1 MTRRV
6 VLDASVAVKWFHE
19 EDFTT
24 EALRIRDAADKGKVE
39 IIVPSIFPYE
49 VINALRK
56 PPNLFDKEQLKSA
69 GESIELR
76 DLLGEK
82 ADKGDLNAILEL
94 TFRYSINPY
103 DASYLLIAKRF
114 KTKVITADKELVE
127 RTGKDNLALFIGS
140 SQLESSIFER

>member
-19 EDFTT
+19 EDFTQ
-24 EALRIRDAADKGKVE
+24 EALKIRDALDKGRIE

-56 PPNLFDKEQLKSA
+56 PPNLFDREQLKSA
-69 GESIELR
+69 SESIELR

-82 ADKGDLNAILEL
+82 ADKGDLNALLEL
-94 TFRYSINPY
+94 TFKYSINPY
-103 DASYLLIAKRF
+103 DASYLLMAKRF
-114 KTKVITADKELVE
+114 KTRVITADKKLVE
-127 RTGKDNLALFIGS
+127 RVGKEGLALFIGS
-140 SQLESSIFER
+140 SELENLI

>member
-19 EDFTT
+19 EDFTQ
-24 EALRIRDAADKGKVE
+24 EALKIRDALDKGRIE

-56 PPNLFDKEQLKSA
+56 PPNLFDREQLKSA
-69 GESIELR
+69 SESIELR

-82 ADKGDLNAILEL
+82 ADKGDLNALLEL
-94 TFRYSINPY
+94 TFKYSINPY
-103 DASYLLIAKRF
+103 DASYLLMAKRF
-114 KTKVITADKELVE
+114 KTRVITADKKLVE
-127 RTGKDNLALFIGS
+127 RVGKEDLALFIGS
-140 SQLESSIFER
+140 SELGNLI